1 MKATTTRTLNPL
13 PFQDLEPHRFEDLV
27 RQLAYDIR
35 SWKSLEATGRSGSDE
50 GLDIRAT
57 EMVVVEDANDE
68 DDSDGASEPRV
79 VGERLWIFQCKR
91 EKTLAAKRVREVVKE
106 SLASPEGAP
115 HGWFA
120 RFEERVPALRKRG
133 RRSRISRHPLGS

>member
-27 RQLAYDIR
+27 RQLAYDFR
-35 SWKSLEATGRSGSDE
+35 RWKSLEATGRSGSDE

-57 EMVVVEDANDE
+57 EVVVDDE
-68 DDSDGASEPRV
+68 SDVDDEGDPAARI

-91 EKTLAAKRVREVVKE
+91 EKSLAQKRVR
-106 SLASPEGAP
+106 
-115 HGWFA
+115 
-120 RFEERVPALRKRG
+120 
-133 RRSRISRHPLGS
+133 